1 MQLKIFLNRKKTKIR
16 SFLGIVNYCREFVIH
31 YARITDPL
39 FKMLG
44 GERKESQK
52 SVVFSELQRK
62 SFSEI
67 KVIIVNNL
75 ERHQPNLNKDFI
87 LTTDAS
93 DYGIGAV
100 LSQTDENGKERTI
113 SCFSKTVDK
122 CQANLYSELIIELW
136 LTSGKR
142 RTHVAVS

>member
-1 MQLKIFLNRKKTKIR
+1 
-16 SFLGIVNYCREFVIH
+16 
-31 YARITDPL
+31 
-39 FKMLG
+39 MLG